1 MSKPIIPIIKR
12 KTPILDMLR
21 ERGILGQKVGVTPE
35 TLTEAQKRLAEEF
48 KRGIASV
55 LGVPPEAIRQDVVEK
70 WVIEWSKAFTKPE
83 YWAQGYE
90 LGRQLGEILRSA
102 GVYGQELPP
111 RGTGLITGRAGE
123 RRGGKPRTEEE
134 RRERHFGGSE
144 ISVGT

>member
-1 MSKPIIPIIKR
+1 MSKPIFPIIKR
-12 KTPILDMLR
+12 KTPFLDMLR
-21 ERGILGQKVGVTPE
+21 KRGILGQYVGTTPE

-83 YWAQGYE
+83 YWRQGYD
-90 LGRQLGEILRSA
+90 LGRELGEILRSA

-111 RGTGLITGRAGE
+111 RGTGLITGRAGP
-123 RRGGKPRTEEE
+123 RRGGQPRTEEE
-134 RRERHFGGSE
+134 RRERHFSGSE
-144 ISVGT
+144 ISVG